1 MPVRRSSFVLP
12 PSAVRAYVYMAGTR
26 KEMSFVRYYGHG
38 ITAVYC
44 SVDEGSDGTKD
55 ECDASELDIA
65 RSARPARTG
74 R

>member
-1 MPVRRSSFVLP
+1 
-12 PSAVRAYVYMAGTR
+12 
-26 KEMSFVRYYGHG
+26 MSFVRYYGHG